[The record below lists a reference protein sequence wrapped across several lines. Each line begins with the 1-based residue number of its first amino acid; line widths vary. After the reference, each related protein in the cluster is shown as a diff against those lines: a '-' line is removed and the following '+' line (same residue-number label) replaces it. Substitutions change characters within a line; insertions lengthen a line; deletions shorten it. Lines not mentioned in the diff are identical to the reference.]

1 MDGFT
6 RLRHQA
12 AGHEGPLADE
22 AQTLFVKPSTRQEI
36 EFYTQVQRVAAEE
49 ESQGKDV
56 EGDRLID
63 FMPVFMGTLEAGI
76 TSKVEETT
84 QVSEELRKLGLE
96 SNKKDDE
103 QPYLVL
109 QNALKGFNNPSIID
123 IKLGSILHDEFT
135 SQEKKARLQKVS
147 ETTTSGSLN
156 YRVCGM
162 KLYHDQIPDLFKFDK
177 EHVSKTDDGYLVFDK
192 WFGRS
197 LTPTTVVDNF
207 KIYFQ
212 HNKLSSIQQR
222 ILLENFYTRLQLF
235 YNVLLNYE
243 MRIRS
248 GSLLFIYENDPKR
261 WEELNNEDQLFR
273 QDFLDDDDDDDDD
286 DNEQPAPLSAM
297 YLIDFAHAKFTP
309 GKGVDENIIK
319 GVENIL
325 DALDRLVNE

>member
-84 QVSEELRKLGLE
+84 QVSEELRKLDLE
-96 SNKKDDE
+96 SNKKNDE

-162 KLYHDQIPDLFKFDK
+162 KLYHDQIPDLFNFDK

-222 ILLENFYTRLQLF
+222 ILL
-235 YNVLLNYE
+235 
-243 MRIRS
+243 
-248 GSLLFIYENDPKR
+248 LFIHENDPKR
-261 WEELNNEDQLFR
+261 WEELNNEDQLFK